1 MSPVMMHTK
10 FNRGFTLIEL
20 MIVMAIV
27 GILASIAIPMYTNYI
42 TRSQVTEG
50 LDLAGGAKNA
60 IAIYHIE
67 TGNYPKDNTAAL
79 LATSNSISGK
89 YVSSITVADQV
100 ITVQFSNS
108 AKVAIAG
115 KTITL
120 TATATNGSFVWACTS
135 NIENNVLPSTCR
147 N

>member
-1 MSPVMMHTK
+1 MMPTK

-27 GILASIAIPMYTNYI
+27 GILASIAIPAYTNYI

-50 LDLAGGAKNA
+50 FDLVGGAKNA
-60 IAIYHIE
+60 IAIYYSE
-67 TGNYPKDNTAAL
+67 TGTYPKDNAAAL
-79 LATSNSISGK
+79 LATANSISGK

-100 ITVQFSNS
+100 IAVQFSNS
-108 AKVAIAG
+108 AKAAIAG

-120 TATATNGSFVWACTS
+120 TATVTNGSFVWACTS
-135 NIENNVLPSTCR
+135 NIENHLLPSTCR